1 MSLMTGQYVEDRS
14 TVELN
19 GSVYD
24 VKEDGEVSLAVVG
37 ESKVRV
43 DSWGNLTKYDC
54 GEKVDLA
61 EVTHR
66 VTTFDDWLG
75 RNGFGGVAEMQEVA
89 GREEHA
95 QLVSAY
101 EDFLVSGGK

>member
-19 GSVYD
+19 GFVYD
-24 VKEDGEVSLAVVG
+24 VKEDGEVSLAVVD
-37 ESKVRV
+37 ESKIRV

-54 GEKVDLA
+54 GEKVDQA
-61 EVTHR
+61 EVIHR
-66 VTTFDDWLG
+66 VITFDDWLG
-75 RNGFGGVAEMQEVA
+75 RNGFGGVAEMQEEA

-95 QLVSAY
+95 QLVSDY
-101 EDFLVSGGK
+101 EAFLISGGE